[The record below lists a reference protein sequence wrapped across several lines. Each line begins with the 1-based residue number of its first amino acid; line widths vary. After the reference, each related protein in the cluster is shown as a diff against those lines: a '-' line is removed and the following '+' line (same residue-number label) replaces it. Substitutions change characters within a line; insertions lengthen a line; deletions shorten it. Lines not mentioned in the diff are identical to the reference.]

1 MMNSLAQFYKN
12 NRRIILG
19 VILIFF
25 TLQLISVVVR
35 TSVKDL
41 STSAVV
47 SGSTNTDVINSKTDD
62 SVNENVSNSSQGE
75 WIAWLPLILFTII
88 ASLIYLFQNWRLSDR
103 LFSGI
108 VLMRAGVVGNRRSGV
123 VKWQISLSNRK
134 KQPVVIKDAFLI
146 FSSFT
151 KTKKFKISA
160 QNSVFPITVLAKDRY
175 ALTIELNHFYQ
186 RVPELTKYRLIRS
199 EVHTQ
204 EGKTY
209 KSFWRVVAVRLN

>member
-1 MMNSLAQFYKN
+1 MLDSIAQFYKN

-25 TLQLISVVVR
+25 ALQLISVVVR
-35 TSVKDL
+35 TSMKD
-41 STSAVV
+41 SSPTVVV
-47 SGSTNTDVINSKTDD
+47 SDKTNSIGIDTSNGNDPH
-62 SVNENVSNSSQGE
+62 SVQGE

-88 ASLIYLFQNWRLSDR
+88 ASLIYLFQNWQLSDR
-103 LFSGI
+103 FFSGV

-123 VKWQISLSNRK
+123 VKWQLSLSNRK
-134 KQPVVIKDAFLI
+134 KQPIVIQDAFLV

-151 KTKKFKISA
+151 KTKKFRIST
-160 QNSVFPITVLAKDRY
+160 QNSVFPIKVLAKERY
-175 ALTIELNHFYQ
+175 ALTIELNQFYQ

-204 EGKTY
+204 EGKIF
-209 KSFWRVVAVRLN
+209 KSFWRVVAVRLK